1 MIIPPAIGR
10 RYAKRQLALTMNAR
24 PAIFLACQCWAIS
37 WRRDFRCSDIPVR
50 NSKLSGS
57 DGPTQFCYRQ
67 ERKVLEKVER
77 LIERFTNAFFLRKS
91 EMAMRTRT
99 RSSNRNRQTKKPIA
113 ANGATASIRK
123 PSKPPLTEPFYVA
136 VDRQLKSG
144 HQTYAAAE
152 KAALAIKKQ
161 HPQLRVTVYD
171 TKEERH
177 KIIEQPTPACTSN
190 KNRLSA

>member
-1 MIIPPAIGR
+1 
-10 RYAKRQLALTMNAR
+10 
-24 PAIFLACQCWAIS
+24 
-37 WRRDFRCSDIPVR
+37 
-50 NSKLSGS
+50 
-57 DGPTQFCYRQ
+57 
-67 ERKVLEKVER
+67 
-77 LIERFTNAFFLRKS
+77 
-91 EMAMRTRT
+91 MAMRTRT
-99 RSSNRNRQTKKPIA
+99 RSSNRTRQTKKPIA

-123 PSKPPLTEPFYVA
+123 PSKPPLTEPFHVA

-161 HPQLRVTVYD
+161 HPQLHVTVYD

-177 KIIEQPTPACTSN
+177 KIIDQPMPAGTSN